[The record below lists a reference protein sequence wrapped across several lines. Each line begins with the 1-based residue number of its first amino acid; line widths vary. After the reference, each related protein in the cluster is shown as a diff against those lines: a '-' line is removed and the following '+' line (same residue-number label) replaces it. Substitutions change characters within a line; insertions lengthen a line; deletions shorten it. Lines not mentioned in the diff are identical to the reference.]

1 MNSTEVI
8 YQTPSG
14 KSEKGY
20 IINGR
25 TYKDSNGTQ
34 RIEYGSTVPTAGGTF
49 TYTPM
54 GGVETY
60 TSIGNGLA
68 NAYAKSANQL
78 AGFRDARNDAIDALT
93 RKNLEAIERQRKAAD
108 GNYARLNQQA
118 YQSYLTAAN
127 PYGAAEEQR
136 SRMGLS
142 NSGYS
147 ETSKMQIAG
156 GYQNALN
163 ENQRQKQEYLN
174 ELDNAYRE
182 AIYEGDLAKA
192 NALAEYHQLVYQ
204 HGIDAAEAIANQK
217 NRAYEAGINSLESM
231 WDRDMAEREYN
242 ASRQDELWNRAL
254 SLAKIGLSN
263 EDIAKRLNVSV
274 PTLNQMIER
283 MYRR

>member
-1 MNSTEVI
+1 MNSTQVI
-8 YQTPSG
+8 YQTPDG
-14 KSEKGY
+14 GNATGY
-20 IINGR
+20 IINGK
-25 TYKDSNGTQ
+25 TYKDQYGKQ
-34 RIEYGSTVPTAGGTF
+34 RVDYGSVVPTAGGTF
-49 TYTPM
+49 TYTPL

-60 TSIGNGLA
+60 TSIGNGLS

-78 AGFRDARNDAIDALT
+78 KSFNDARKDAINLAT
-93 RKNLEAIERQRKAAD
+93 RRNLEQINRQKKAAD

-127 PYGAAEEQR
+127 PYGAAEEQKAR
-136 SRMGLS
+136 VGLS

-182 AIYEGDLAKA
+182 AIFQGDLAKA

-217 NRAYEAGINSLESM
+217 NRAYEAGINSLEAM
-231 WDRDMAEREYN
+231 RNREMAEREYN
-242 ASRQDELWNRAL
+242 SSREDELFNRTIA
-254 SLAKIGLSN
+254 LAKMGLSN
-263 EDIAKRLNVSV
+263 ANIAKTLGVSEAALNE
-274 PTLNQMIER
+274 MI
-283 MYRR
+283 RRNFR